1 MIEKS
6 VRDGF
11 GDGLVKLAKKN
22 LKVVVVSADLASSTR
37 VSEFARRFPSRFFEV
52 GVAEQNAAS
61 LAAGLALG
69 EKTVFLASFACF
81 SPGLNWGQIRQSIC
95 MNKAKVIIVGSHA
108 GLATGPDGATHQALE
123 DIALM
128 RSLPEMTIVSP
139 VDYNQAKK
147 AVAIIAKTAG
157 PVYLRLSK
165 PKTPVLKPAS
175 GFDLGKLETLKK
187 GTGAT
192 IIGTGPIL
200 AYLITSER
208 FQTLLKDVRVVNCH
222 TIKPIDKK
230 GIKKACDTKKTITL
244 EDHQITGGLGS
255 AVAEI
260 IAENKINTTLIRIG
274 MRNKF
279 GESARNHLE
288 LWEKYYFG
296 RLEREL
302 KK

>member
-11 GDGLVKLAKKN
+11 GEGLVKLAEKN
-22 LKVVVVSADLASSTR
+22 PRVVVVSADLASSTR
-37 VSEFARRFPSRFFEV
+37 VSEFARKFPSRFIEV

-61 LAAGLALG
+61 VAAGLALG
-69 EKTVFLASFACF
+69 GKIVFLASFASF

-95 MNKAKVIIVGSHA
+95 LNKAKVIVVGSHA
-108 GLATGPDGATHQALE
+108 GLATAPDGATHQALE
-123 DIALM
+123 DIGLM
-128 RSLPEMTIVSP
+128 RCLPEMTVVSP
-139 VDYNQAKK
+139 IDYTQARK
-147 AVAIIAKTAG
+147 AVEVLAKTDG
-157 PVYLRLSK
+157 PVYLRLSR
-165 PKTPVLKPAS
+165 PSTPVLKPAS
-175 GFDLGKLETLKK
+175 GFDFGKLEILKK
-187 GTGAT
+187 GTKAT

-200 AYLITSER
+200 AYLVTSEKY
-208 FQTLLKDVRVVNCH
+208 QSLLKDVKVINCH
-222 TIKPIDKK
+222 TIKPIDKT

-244 EDHQITGGLGS
+244 EDHQIIGGLGS

-260 IAENKINTTLIRIG
+260 IAENDISTTLSRIG
-274 MRNKF
+274 MRDKF